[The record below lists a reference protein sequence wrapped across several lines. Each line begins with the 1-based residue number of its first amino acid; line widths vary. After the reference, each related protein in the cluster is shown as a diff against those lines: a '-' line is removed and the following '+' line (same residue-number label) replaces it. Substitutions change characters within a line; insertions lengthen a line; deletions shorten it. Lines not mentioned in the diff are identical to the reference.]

1 MIHDK
6 NRSSSTLM
14 TLAVIALL
22 VISSWTPDAAAQTVV
37 LGDNWQNMPGRAK
50 DIGGGADGSVWIIG
64 ANDSPYKW
72 NDAGYAWEQAS
83 GSAKRI
89 SVLPDGVPVI
99 MNAEGRIFRL
109 RGQNWQELPGRAKD
123 IAAGADGSIWIIG
136 ENNSPYKWN
145 EDGYA
150 WVQVSGSASRISV
163 MANGTPVVV
172 NSEGRIFMQRG
183 QNWQELPGRATDIGT
198 GADGSIWI
206 IGANGSPF
214 LWNDAG
220 YAWEQKQ
227 GSGTQITLSGP
238 GIPWVLN
245 ADGEVFR
252 MVHQIVNPE
261 ADGDGNR

>member
-1 MIHDK
+1 MK
-6 NRSSSTLM
+6 NALHRSISNVLTFALVAVLGLTTSTPN
-14 TLAVIALL
+14 A
-22 VISSWTPDAAAQTVV
+22 SAQEVV

-64 ANDSPYKW
+64 SNDSPYKW

-89 SVLPDGVPVI
+89 SVLPDGTPVI
-99 MNAEGRIFRL
+99 MNAEGRIFKL
-109 RGQNWQELPGRAKD
+109 RGSNWQELPGRAKD

-136 ENNSPYKWN
+136 SNDSPYVWN
-145 EDGYA
+145 EEGYA
-150 WVQVSGSASRISV
+150 WEQRSGTANRISI

-172 NSEGRIFMQRG
+172 NAEGRIFMMRG
-183 QNWQELPGRATDIGT
+183 QNWQELPGRANDIGT

-206 IGANGSPF
+206 IGDNGSPYK
-214 LWNDAG
+214 WNDAG

-227 GSGTQITLSGP
+227 GTGTQITLSGP

-245 ADGEVFR
+245 AGGEVFR
-252 MVHQIVNPE
+252 MVHRIVE
-261 ADGDGNR
+261 TEDEGDGN